1 MDNPFF
7 KNNGPF
13 KIRDILKELKLEY
26 DQNIK
31 DQNIIDIKDLIN
43 SKANEITFFHSKNI
57 KQLLILQK
65 PVFV

>member
-13 KIRDILKELKLEY
+13 KFRDILKELRL
-26 DQNIK
+26 DIPQNNQ

-43 SKANEITFFHSKNI
+43 SKKKKLLFFIQKNI
-57 KQLLILQK
+57 KLLQTTLK
-65 PVFV
+65 LLFV